1 VLALTPSSAAR
12 SFACGI
18 RSPGPASPSAMA
30 RRIAPATCSCSSVG
44 SLRSSRSS
52 PRSTSAE
59 DSSRGLKEL
68 MKTIIVASMPTL
80 TESDTSLEAPL
91 SPRHAHLFEALK
103 LLFKEA
109 KQRERRRRL
118 RWLTLFVAVIVTAGV
133 ASGIAYA
140 SASSSANNAHG
151 SPVALAASTDATVV
165 TCGGSAV
172 ARPRTF
178 IVTCADGY
186 TQLTDTQWTKW
197 TSTSAVG
204 TTTFAMNFCTP
215 YCAASKMSYF
225 PHSTVQFSS
234 PVSTKRGRVF
244 SLLVVHYVSAGHA
257 RVFRFSYKGD
267 PSLN

>member
-1 VLALTPSSAAR
+1 
-12 SFACGI
+12 
-18 RSPGPASPSAMA
+18 
-30 RRIAPATCSCSSVG
+30 
-44 SLRSSRSS
+44 
-52 PRSTSAE
+52 
-59 DSSRGLKEL
+59 
-68 MKTIIVASMPTL
+68 MPTI
-80 TESDTSLEAPL
+80 TESDTTLEAPL
-91 SPRHAHLFEALK
+91 SPHHAHLIGALK

-118 RWLTLFVAVIVTAGV
+118 RWLSLFVAVIVVASI

-140 SASSSANNAHG
+140 SVNSSANDGHG
-151 SPVALAASTDATVV
+151 SPAALAASTDAKVLTCAGSDV
-165 TCGGSAV
+165 T
-172 ARPRTF
+172 RPRTF
-178 IVTCADGY
+178 IVTCADAY
-186 TQLTDTQWTKW
+186 TQLTDTHWTTW